1 MGNSVNTNAGAM
13 TALSSLRTN
22 TTALNT
28 TSRQVQTG
36 YRVADA
42 NDDAAI
48 FSVAQGVRGNVKAYA
63 SVQSSLSAGIGLG
76 EVTMSALKGI
86 DDLVGDLQG
95 KITLLADG
103 SLTTAQQNIYRNDI
117 HALIRQVNN
126 YISQATY
133 NGKNLLTGDARA
145 TPLTFVADV
154 SGTTLSYSTAHQLN
168 WDSDESLGPNVLFPT
183 PNDVTDTVNA
193 NPPNTAQALISLNGF
208 RSRVVEMSST
218 VAAQMRA
225 MQQQRDFVDNLADA
239 MKKGLGALVDAD
251 VASQSATLQS
261 QQVAQQLNMQAL
273 SIANQQPNVLL
284 SLLR

>member
-1 MGNSVNTNAGAM
+1 MGNSVNTNAGAL
-13 TALSSLRTN
+13 TALSSLRVN
-22 TTALNT
+22 NTALSV

-63 SVQSSLSAGIGLG
+63 QVQSSLSAGIGLG

-86 DDLVGDLQG
+86 DNLTGDIKA
-95 KITLLADG
+95 KIIALSDG
-103 SLTTAQQNIYRNDI
+103 SLTSAQQNVYRGDI
-117 HALIRQVNN
+117 HALISQVNN

-145 TPLTFVADV
+145 TPLSFVADV
-154 SGTTLSYSTAHQLN
+154 SGTTLSYSTIHQLN
-168 WDSDESLGPNVLFPT
+168 WDSDEALGPNVLFPT
-183 PNDVTDTVNA
+183 PNDVTDTINA
-193 NPPNTAQALISLNGF
+193 NPPNTTTAMASLNQFIG
-208 RSRVVEMSST
+208 RVVEMSST
-218 VAAQMRA
+218 VASQMRS

-251 VASQSATLQS
+251 VAAQSATLQS